1 MSNVNFAGRSNY
13 VKVKD
18 HAGLSKSLSIFSHL
32 SLESG
37 KDGKYCILSKYD
49 SSFCQSAYVDDEEG
63 GEYEV
68 ELKPEI
74 HIIPFLEDNEIFII
88 IEVQNDKLRWLY
100 GWAEAYQ
107 GSKRLTVNLE
117 DIYKKIE
124 QEWGTDEYT
133 TAQY

>member
-1 MSNVNFAGRSNY
+1 MSNINLAGRSNY
-13 VKVKD
+13 VRIKD

-37 KDGKYCILSKYD
+37 KDGKYCILSEYD
-49 SSFCQSAYVDDEEG
+49 SPFSQSAYVDDEEG
-63 GEYEV
+63 GEMEV
-68 ELKPEI
+68 EFDAQT
-74 HIIPFLEDNEIFII
+74 HIMPFLEDNEIFII

-100 GWAEAYQ
+100 GWADAYQ
-107 GSKRLTVNLE
+107 GNKRLTVNLE

-124 QEWGTDEYT
+124 KEWGTDEYT